1 MKLYTNGCSF
11 TQGSIPFEKLEHTQV
26 YNDYEYTT
34 SYDSTLW
41 PWQLRD
47 NFELVFNHA
56 RYGTGAD
63 RLLRTTIDFLSK
75 LDDTDLHDWIF
86 VLQLSKPNRREY
98 ICLAEEK
105 FGQVYPSLVND
116 NKFCVE
122 YRFTNTDWSE
132 VVEYNT
138 DDHSDVI
145 MDYHAMWE
153 NNISLSVNQ
162 IKNIFALQN
171 ILERRNIKYLI
182 TGMSNMD
189 LTFYDQ
195 HDTIR
200 YSDTLTQFEQML
212 DRKNIINS
220 IEKMTKGIDAYYKED
235 GHLSSEGN
243 KFFANYIKEELEKRN
258 WLT

>member
-11 TQGSIPFEKLEHTQV
+11 THGSMPFEKVGHTQV
-26 YNDYEYTT
+26 YNNYEYTT

-41 PWQLRD
+41 PWLLSD
-47 NFELVFNHA
+47 NFEFVFNHA
-56 RYGTGAD
+56 RYGTGTD

-75 LDDTDLHDWIF
+75 LDDQEMHDWIF
-86 VLQLSKPNRREY
+86 VLQVSKVNRREY
-98 ICLAEEK
+98 ICLEEEK
-105 FGQVYPSLVND
+105 FGQVYPSLEND
-116 NKFCVE
+116 DKFCIE
-122 YRFTNTDWSE
+122 YRFTDIDCPE

-138 DDHSDVI
+138 DSLSDVV

-162 IKNIFALQN
+162 IKNILALQN
-171 ILERRNIKYLI
+171 ILDRRNIKYLI

-189 LTFYDQ
+189 LTFYDM
-195 HDTIR
+195 HDTVR
-200 YSDTLTQFEQML
+200 YSDMLAQFEQML

-220 IEKMTKGIDAYYKED
+220 IERMTKGTDEYYKED
-235 GHLSSEGN
+235 GHLSTQGN
-243 KFFANYIKEELEKRN
+243 KFFANYIKEEMEKRN